1 MKILFRFL
9 IFIVGFLLI
18 FPMASFSEQFDAPYY
33 AFEKRN
39 KDAWEKQDKQIDD
52 KLAALEKEFGKK
64 PNIIYILTPAL
75 HKKLI
80 FYYPL
85 ITLLFATRRENAVDP
100 GGLLGWRSLSE
111 SIHPEGG

>member
-1 MKILFRFL
+1 MCYQLL
-9 IFIVGFLLI
+9 TQLFLLWLN
-18 FPMASFSEQFDAPYY
+18 SDEC
-33 AFEKRN
+33 
-39 KDAWEKQDKQIDD
+39 
-52 KLAALEKEFGKK
+52 
-64 PNIIYILTPAL
+64 TPAL